1 MEYWHSTKKSEILKK
16 LGVKKDKG
24 LSNDEVQ
31 SRLLK
36 NGFNELPKEKPHTLV
51 SIYLKQFLIPL
62 IMILMVAAL
71 LSFII
76 GEYLEAGFIMFV
88 VIVNACLGAYQEWS
102 AEKKANA
109 LQNLIKDKVKVKRN
123 GKAMVIESEQL
134 VVGDIV
140 LFEAGD
146 KIAADLRILDTYQL
160 SIDEAFLTG
169 ESIAIVKNDKE
180 VDEEAPLNDRK
191 NMAYAGSTVVSGRG
205 VGVVVETALNTEV
218 GKIAEKII
226 YAKNEKPPLVQRME
240 TFTKQISVIIFIIIG
255 IMGTYLFINGTTLIE
270 IFPFAITLA
279 VSAIPE
285 SLPIAVTV
293 VLSIATVRM
302 AKKNVIVRKLNA
314 VESLGSCTV
323 IASDKTGTLTV
334 NEQTIKKLVFPN
346 NDIYD
351 ISGVGYNGGGEVFKE
366 DVKIAKKESKN
377 HLDELIIT
385 SMLANEAELYKDEN
399 EECYKYFGDAMDV
412 AFLSLGLKQGYSKEE
427 LLKEVKLYGII
438 PYASENRY
446 SAAFYESEG
455 KTFIGMKGAPETILN
470 HCDAMFEGSKEK
482 PLKKDKI
489 LKQAKEMASDGYRV
503 LAVAKRNVSFD
514 KKKEYVEDDLQKL
527 TFVGL
532 VGFVDPLREEV
543 IDSVNKCRKAGIKVF
558 MVTGDQKETAT
569 NIAKQLNLIT
579 SSKRVADGTE
589 LEEALNKGD
598 DHFKK
603 LVLKSKVFARVSPH
617 QKQKIVNVLKEN
629 GEFIAVT
636 GDGVNDA
643 PALRS
648 SNIGVAMGSGTD
660 IAMQTSSMIITDDN
674 FMSIV
679 SGVEEGRF
687 AYDNIRKV
695 TYLLIST
702 AIAELL
708 IFSAAVFI
716 GSPLPL
722 LPAQILW
729 LNFVT
734 NGILDIALAFE
745 PGEKEAMRR
754 KPRDPEET
762 IFNREMIVQTLVSGV
777 LMASIAFGLWLYFYD
792 FMGFG
797 VYESRGLILLL
808 LVIMENVHVFN
819 CRSERKSA
827 FKIPFFQNKVLIYAL
842 AAQVV
847 IQVFAM
853 YTPFMQQILHIPTV
867 SFDKLLFLIGSAM
880 PLIFVMEIYKF
891 FKRKIHGYN

>member
-1 MEYWHSTKKSEILKK
+1 MEYWHNLKKNEVLKK
-16 LGVKKDKG
+16 LNTNKEKG

-123 GKAMVIESEQL
+123 GKAMIIESEQL

-169 ESIAIVKNDKE
+169 ESIAIVKKDKE
-180 VDEEAPLNDRK
+180 VDEDAPLNDRK

-240 TFTKQISVIIFIIIG
+240 TFTKQISVVIFIIIG
-255 IMGTYLFINGTTLIE
+255 VMGTYLFINGTTLVE

-334 NEQTIKKLVFPN
+334 NEQTVKKIVFPN
-346 NDIYD
+346 NETYNV
-351 ISGVGYNGGGEVFKE
+351 SGVGYNGIGEVFKGE
-366 DVKIAKKESKN
+366 TKITKKESKN
-377 HLDELIIT
+377 HLDDLIIT
-385 SMLANEAELYKDEN
+385 SMLANEAELYKEDDCWKN
-399 EECYKYFGDAMDV
+399 FGDAMDV
-412 AFLSLGLKQGYSKEE
+412 AFLSLGMKQGYTKEE
-427 LLKEVKLYGII
+427 LLKENKLYGII

-455 KTFIGMKGAPETILN
+455 KTYIGMKGAPETILDY
-470 HCDAMFEGSKEK
+470 CDDMFEGSKVK
-482 PLKKDKI
+482 PLNKDKI
-489 LKQAKEMASDGYRV
+489 LKQASEMASDGYRV
-503 LAVAKRNVSFD
+503 LAVAKKNVKFE
-514 KKKEYVEDDLQKL
+514 KKKEYVEDDLSKL

-543 IDSVNKCRKAGIKVF
+543 VDSVNKCRKAGIKVF

-569 NIAKQLNLIT
+569 NIAKQLHLIT
-579 SSKRVADGTE
+579 SSKRVAAGSE
-589 LEEALNKGD
+589 LDDAWNKGEEY
-598 DHFKK
+598 FKK

-617 QKQKIVNVLKEN
+617 QKQKIVNVLKDN

-745 PGEKEAMRR
+745 PGEKEAMKR

-762 IFNREMIVQTLVSGV
+762 IFNREMIVQTLVSGI
-777 LMASIAFGLWLYFYD
+777 LMASIAFGLWLYFYE

-808 LVIMENVHVFN
+808 LVIMENIHVFN

-827 FKIPFFQNKVLIYAL
+827 FKIPFFQNRVLIYAL
-842 AAQVV
+842 AAQIV

-891 FKRKIHGYN
+891 FKRKIYGFNR